1 MGVAMI
7 DRRLVFEIHRMAD
20 DGLSGRKIARALQL
34 DRTTVGK
41 YLVDPHPVRT
51 VVIKASKLDPFKD
64 LIQALLDRDRDVSA
78 TVIHQRLQAHG
89 FDGGLTILRAYLRK
103 IRPKPK
109 EAFIR
114 FESQPGEQFQLDWGH
129 FGSLAYGNTS
139 RKLYALAVIECHSRL
154 LTLEFTH
161 SQRQETLHRAL
172 LNALQFFG
180 GCPRELVHDNML
192 TAVIERDG
200 PLVRFNEAF
209 LDFLRPFHMVPL
221 PCNVGQ
227 AHEKGKIEK
236 GAIHYIRHNFW
247 PLRSF
252 RDLDDLKS
260 QANQWRD
267 EVANQ
272 RVHATTGERPIDRFR
287 PQSLKPLPELLPD
300 CRDTAPAKVHPD
312 FSIHFDGNTYTVPP
326 WLIGRTV
333 IAKADPKILTV
344 YFKDKA
350 VATHQRTFERHRRIE
365 LPHHVEEARRRRN
378 HRWLSEDA
386 AILMSLGE
394 DAKVY
399 VEHLAE
405 TGGPL
410 RKNVTRLLALKED
423 YGSEALLHAV
433 RRALAHR
440 AFGADYIENILYQD
454 MTPTRLHPPVR
465 IENHE
470 ALNRIR
476 LQEPSLADYDTFVAT
491 RRNHHD
497 D

>member
-1 MGVAMI
+1 MI
-7 DRRLVFEIHRMAD
+7 DRRLIFEIHRMAD
-20 DGLSGRKIARALQL
+20 DGLSRRKIARALQL
-34 DRTTVGK
+34 DRTTVSK
-41 YLVDPHPVRT
+41 YLVEPNPLRA

-64 LIQALLDRDRDVSA
+64 QIQEFLVRDRDAPA
-78 TVIHQRLQAHG
+78 TVIQQRLKAQG
-89 FDGGLTILRAYLRK
+89 FDGGLTILRDYLRMV
-103 IRPKPK
+103 RPKPK

-129 FGSLAYGNTS
+129 FGSLSYGSTS
-139 RKLYALAVIECHSRL
+139 RKLYCLAVIECHSRL
-154 LTLEFTH
+154 LYLEFTH

-172 LNALQFFG
+172 FNAFQFFG

-209 LDFLRPFHMVPL
+209 LDFLRPFHVVPL

-236 GAIHYIRHNFW
+236 GAIHYIRNNFW

-252 RDLDDLKS
+252 RNLDDLQT
-260 QANQWRD
+260 QADQWRD

-272 RVHATTGERPIDRFR
+272 RVHATTGERPVKRFM
-287 PQSLKPLPELLPD
+287 PESLRPLPDLTPD

-326 WLIGRTV
+326 WLVGKTV
-333 IAKADPKILTV
+333 LAKADQKTLTV
-344 YFKDKA
+344 YFKERA

-378 HRWLSEDA
+378 HKWLSDDV

-399 VEHLAE
+399 IEHLAQ

-410 RKNVTRLLALKED
+410 KKNVTRLLALKQD
-423 YGSEALLHAV
+423 YGSAALLHAIG
-433 RRALAHR
+433 RALAHR

-454 MTPTRLHPPVR
+454 MTPSRAHPPVR
-465 IENHE
+465 IENRE

-491 RRNHHD
+491 RRSHHD

>member
-1 MGVAMI
+1 M
-7 DRRLVFEIHRMAD
+7 
-20 DGLSGRKIARALQL
+20 
-34 DRTTVGK
+34 
-41 YLVDPHPVRT
+41 
-51 VVIKASKLDPFKD
+51 
-64 LIQALLDRDRDVSA
+64 
-78 TVIHQRLQAHG
+78 
-89 FDGGLTILRAYLRK
+89 
-103 IRPKPK
+103 
-109 EAFIR
+109 
-114 FESQPGEQFQLDWGH
+114 
-129 FGSLAYGNTS
+129 
-139 RKLYALAVIECHSRL
+139 
-154 LTLEFTH
+154 
-161 SQRQETLHRAL
+161 

-252 RDLDDLKS
+252 LDLDDLKS

-287 PQSLKPLPELLPD
+287 PQSLKPLPELL
-300 CRDTAPAKVHPD
+300 PD

-423 YGSEALLHAV
+423 YGSEAFLHAV

-440 AFGADYIENILYQD
+440 AFGADYIENIRYQD

-465 IENHE
+465 IENRE